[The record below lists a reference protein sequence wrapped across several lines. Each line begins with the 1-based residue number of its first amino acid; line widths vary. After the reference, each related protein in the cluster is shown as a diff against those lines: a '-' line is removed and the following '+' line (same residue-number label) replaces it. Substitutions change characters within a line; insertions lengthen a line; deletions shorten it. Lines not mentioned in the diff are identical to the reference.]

1 MKNRM
6 RAVFLTAII
15 AVSAALSAC
24 GSASNNASGA
34 AEPLAS
40 RETLNF
46 NTGWLYSPEDYENGE
61 NKNLDESGFESV
73 SLPHANRLLDKHKGP
88 GFDEQIQSYRFV
100 SWYRRHFTLGKEYSG
115 KRVEVEFEGVATVAD
130 VYVNGEFV
138 GEHKG
143 AYTGFA
149 FDITD
154 FLKNGDNVIAVRV
167 DSQRQPEVPPE
178 GGDVD
183 YCVFG
188 GIVRD
193 VKMVIT
199 SPAYISDTF
208 VTTPGLSGNE
218 GRVNAAV
225 TVKNGYKEKKSFTVD
240 VSVAD
245 AEGKEIANI
254 SEEAEIQAGEEA
266 EITLISANLSSLH
279 LWSVDDPYLYTA
291 KTTLSSDGAIIDET
305 SARFGFRE
313 YSFEDD
319 GLYLNGE
326 KIEMVGVNR
335 HEQWAWIGRA
345 VPDKLQ
351 RADADLI
358 KDTGF
363 NAVRCSHYPQDP
375 SFLERCDEIG
385 LIVFEEAPG
394 WAYIGGDSWKE
405 VYKENIREMILRDRN
420 HPSILSWGT
429 RVNESADNDELYTE
443 TNRIAKEL
451 DPTRPT
457 HGVRHAQYYDNSN
470 FLDGEDIYTANYTYP
485 DVPRFS
491 PYIVAEHSDDWF
503 FGHGL
508 AWASDNDALS
518 FAKSF
523 AERVNYYF
531 GNDLCLGGFAW
542 SMFDYNNEVNYT
554 HTDNLFYSGLY
565 DIFRIPKPASYFYR
579 SQKDPEKDP
588 TVYIANYCTESS
600 PRTVT
605 VFSNCDEVELYAD
618 GVSVGKAKPSLYTN
632 LPHPMFEFRS
642 VNFKESLE
650 AVGYLNGNEA
660 ARFKVT
666 VPKEPVKLVLKP
678 QYDTLTADGSD
689 FTSVEIYAVD
699 ENGQTV
705 ISADNEVKITL
716 TGCGRFIGEET
727 IALEGGH
734 AAFIV
739 QSVFNET
746 GSAVATVTSGG
757 LEQAKCEI
765 KITEFTEKTVPLS
778 EGRQTVKP
786 KLMPKSIND
795 NIAGSGMNQF
805 NYAGRG
811 WQSCPEAGCY
821 SGDNHYS
828 SSANDTVTVEFTG
841 TGIIWYG
848 STAPNHG
855 IMTVSIDGKKEKVI
869 DCYSAERVDNT
880 VLFKAKNLRYGTH
893 TLTMTVTG
901 DKNED
906 SSGRYINV
914 DRVEIIGG

>member
-1 MKNRM
+1 M
-6 RAVFLTAII
+6 
-15 AVSAALSAC
+15 
-24 GSASNNASGA
+24 
-34 AEPLAS
+34 
-40 RETLNF
+40 
-46 NTGWLYSPEDYENGE
+46 
-61 NKNLDESGFESV
+61 
-73 SLPHANRLLDKHKGP
+73 
-88 GFDEQIQSYRFV
+88 
-100 SWYRRHFTLGKEYSG
+100 
-115 KRVEVEFEGVATVAD
+115 
-130 VYVNGEFV
+130 NGEFV

-154 FLKNGDNVIAVRV
+154 FLNSGDNVIAVRV
-167 DSQRQPEVPPE
+167 DSQRQPGVPPE
-178 GGDVD
+178 CGDVD

-188 GIVRD
+188 AIVRD

-199 SPAYISDTF
+199 SSAYIADTF
-208 VTTPGLSGNE
+208 VTTPGLFADK
-218 GRVNAAV
+218 GRVNASV
-225 TVKNGYKEKKSFTVD
+225 TVKNGYTDKKAFTVT
-240 VSVAD
+240 VSVTDAD
-245 AEGKEIANI
+245 GTEIANI
-254 SEEAEIQAGEEA
+254 SKEKEIESGNEAEISLMSES
-266 EITLISANLSSLH
+266 ISSLR
-279 LWSVDDPYLYTA
+279 LWSLNDPYLYTA
-291 KTTLSSDGAIIDET
+291 KTTLSSEGKTIDET
-305 SARFGFRE
+305 STRFGFRE
-313 YSFEDD
+313 YSFEED

-326 KIEMVGVNR
+326 KIEIVGINR
-335 HEQWAWIGRA
+335 HEQWPWIGRA

-375 SFLERCDEIG
+375 AFLERCDEIG

-394 WAYIGGDSWKE
+394 WAYIGDESWKE

-420 HPSILSWGT
+420 HPSIFTWGT
-429 RVNESADNDELYTE
+429 RVNESPDDDELYTE

-470 FLDGEDIYTANYTYP
+470 FLEDEDIYTANYTYP

-491 PYIVAEHSDDWF
+491 PYIVTEHSDDWF

-554 HTDNLFYSGLY
+554 HTDNLFYSGVY
-565 DIFRIPKPASYFYR
+565 DIFRIPKMVSYFYR
-579 SQKDPEKDP
+579 SQKDPETDP
-588 TVYIANYCTESS
+588 MVYIASYCTESS
-600 PRTVT
+600 PRAVT

-666 VPKEPVKLVLKP
+666 APKEPVKLVLKP
-678 QYDTLTADGSD
+678 QYDTITADGSD

-705 ISADNEVKITL
+705 TNADN
-716 TGCGRFIGEET
+716 
-727 IALEGGH
+727 
-734 AAFIV
+734 
-739 QSVFNET
+739 
-746 GSAVATVTSGG
+746 
-757 LEQAKCEI
+757 
-765 KITEFTEKTVPLS
+765 
-778 EGRQTVKP
+778 
-786 KLMPKSIND
+786 
-795 NIAGSGMNQF
+795 
-805 NYAGRG
+805 
-811 WQSCPEAGCY
+811 
-821 SGDNHYS
+821 
-828 SSANDTVTVEFTG
+828 
-841 TGIIWYG
+841 
-848 STAPNHG
+848 
-855 IMTVSIDGKKEKVI
+855 
-869 DCYSAERVDNT
+869 DCA
-880 VLFKAKNLRYGTH
+880 
-893 TLTMTVTG
+893 
-901 DKNED
+901 
-906 SSGRYINV
+906 
-914 DRVEIIGG
+914 